1 MGWQIIICAIAGWLL
16 AGILKFILHRIL
28 ANKWDWGL
36 ILSTGGM
43 PSSHSA
49 FVCGAALAV
58 GLYEG
63 FNTAIFAVA
72 FVLAIIVL
80 ADAQGVRRQAGIHA
94 QRINLILNEI
104 FQGHEI
110 TEQQLKEVLGHT
122 PFEVVAGST
131 TGLVTTMIIWLFWH

>member
-1 MGWQIIICAIAGWLL
+1 MGWRIILCAVSGWLL
-16 AGILKFILHRIL
+16 AGILKFILYRIL
-28 ANKWDWGL
+28 SKKWDWQL

-63 FNTAIFAVA
+63 FNTSVFAVA

-110 TEQQLKEVLGHT
+110 SKQQLQEVLGHT
-122 PFEVVAGST
+122 PFEVAAGST
-131 TGLVTTMIIWLFWH
+131 TGLVTTLVIWLFWH